1 MTARFGKIAMT
12 TVANLLARKQRLIE
26 RLQENVG
33 PHERE
38 EIERQ
43 LEQINTALSFLDDAG
58 SGKSSD
64 E

>member
-1 MTARFGKIAMT
+1 MT
-12 TVANLLARKQRLIE
+12 TVANLLARKQRLLD

-33 PHERE
+33 PQERE

-43 LEQINTALSFLDDAG
+43 LEQINTALNFLDDAG
-58 SGKSSD
+58 WGQSSD

>member
-1 MTARFGKIAMT
+1 MT
-12 TVANLLARKQRLIE
+12 TVANLLARKQLLLD

-33 PHERE
+33 PQECE

-43 LEQINTALSFLDDAG
+43 LEQINTALNFLDDAG
-58 SGKSSD
+58 PGQSSD

>member
-38 EIERQ
+38 DIERQ
-43 LEQINTALSFLDDAG
+43 LEQINTALNLLDDAG
-58 SGKSSD
+58 PGKSSD